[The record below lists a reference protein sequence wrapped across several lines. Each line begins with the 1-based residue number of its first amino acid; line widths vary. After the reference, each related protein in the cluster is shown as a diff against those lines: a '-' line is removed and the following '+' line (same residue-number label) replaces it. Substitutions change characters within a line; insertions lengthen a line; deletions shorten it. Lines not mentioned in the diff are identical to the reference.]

1 MIRTRAMAVALAL
14 GIAMAAA
21 CVETRYEPPVSPT
34 GTGQAIPP
42 LQAFAVGSWTST
54 GVAAAT
60 ALSPQTCGNLEW
72 KITSLTDSAASGTF
86 KATCGGG
93 LTLEGSAE
101 GKLNGL
107 TADLKASGTVTG
119 EGVNCPFSLTGT
131 AVPEG
136 LDTIRINYS
145 GTTCL
150 GPVSGSELLKK
161 R

>member
-1 MIRTRAMAVALAL
+1 MGHLRTTCAVGLAL
-14 GIAMAAA
+14 VAALAAA
-21 CVETRYEPPVSPT
+21 CVETKHEGPTSPSEVAKVLAT
-34 GTGQAIPP
+34 
-42 LQAFAVGSWTST
+42 GSWTS
-54 GVAAAT
+54 AAT
-60 ALSPQTCGNLEW
+60 AASSSLNVGSCGNLEW
-72 KITSLTDSAASGTF
+72 KITSLTDTSASGTF

-119 EGVNCPFSLTGT
+119 AGIGCPFSLAGM

-136 LDTIRINYS
+136 LDKIRINYS

-150 GPVSGSELLKK
+150 GPVSGSEVLTRK
-161 R
+161 

>member
-1 MIRTRAMAVALAL
+1 MKRMRLLAVTMAAGLAVV
-14 GIAMAAA
+14 AAA
-21 CVETRYEPPVSPT
+21 CVETKHEGPTSPT
-34 GTGQAIPP
+34 EVAKVLATGN
-42 LQAFAVGSWTST
+42 WTS
-54 GVAAAT
+54 VAT
-60 ALSPQTCGNLEW
+60 AASTSFNPGSCGNLEW
-72 KITSLTDSAASGTF
+72 AITSMTDTSAAGTF

-119 EGVNCPFSLTGT
+119 AGISCPFSLTGT

-136 LDTIRINYS
+136 LDTVRINYS

-150 GPVSGSELLKK
+150 GPVSGSEVLKK